1 MYQNEITD
9 LDSLSELRYENIF
22 KVNQTE
28 ENKYYFYNINRT
40 IRFSPADLDSKYFYK
55 FRVNRIIPYTAL
67 SYNLYNTMDL
77 WWLICVINNIDN
89 PVEFLKPGAII
100 KVIKQQYVSTVVD
113 MIKKQLQ

>member
-9 LDSLSELRYENIF
+9 LEDISDLRYENIF

-28 ENKYYFYNINRT
+28 TNKYYFYNINRT
-40 IRFSPADLDSKYFYK
+40 IRFQPADLDPKYYFK

-67 SYNLYNTMDL
+67 SHNFYNTMDL
-77 WWLICVINNIDN
+77 WWLICIINNIDN
-89 PVEFLKPGAII
+89 PIEFLQPGKII
-100 KVIKQQYVSTVVD
+100 KVIKQPYVSTVVD

>member
-28 ENKYYFYNINRT
+28 ENKYYFYNITKT
-40 IRFSPADLDSKYFYK
+40 IRFSPTDLDPRYFYK
-55 FRVNRIIPYTAL
+55 FKVNRIIPYTAL

-77 WWLICVINNIDN
+77 WWLLCVINNIDN
-89 PVEFLKPGAII
+89 PVVFLEPGSII